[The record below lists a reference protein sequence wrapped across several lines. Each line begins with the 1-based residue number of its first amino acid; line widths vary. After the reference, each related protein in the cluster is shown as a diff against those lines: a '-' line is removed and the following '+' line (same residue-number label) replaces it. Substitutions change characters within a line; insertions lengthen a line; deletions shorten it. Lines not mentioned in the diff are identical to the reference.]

1 MDGIVTIDQLADLFK
16 IQPLAL
22 IIVSALITALTE
34 LLKSKIV
41 YRRHKWLQ
49 GNKIL
54 LVPVI
59 AGIGIAFLIPDIPFA
74 DRLRVGVLSAFV
86 SVIGWE
92 LIKSVASK
100 IKGVT

>member
-1 MDGIVTIDQLADLFK
+1 MDGIITIDQLADLFK

-41 YRRHKWLQ
+41 WLQ

>member
-1 MDGIVTIDQLADLFK
+1 MEGIITIDQLADLFK

-22 IIVSALITALTE
+22 IIVAALITALTE
-34 LLKSKIV
+34 LLKTKIV
-41 YRRHKWLQ
+41 WLQ

-74 DRLRVGVLSAFV
+74 DRLRVGILSALV

>member
-1 MDGIVTIDQLADLFK
+1 MEGIITIDQLADLFK

-41 YRRHKWLQ
+41 WLQ

>member
-1 MDGIVTIDQLADLFK
+1 MDGIITIDQLADLFK

-41 YRRHKWLQ
+41 WLQ

-59 AGIGIAFLIPDIPFA
+59 SGIGIAFLIPDIPFA
-74 DRLRVGVLSAFV
+74 DRLRVGVLSALV